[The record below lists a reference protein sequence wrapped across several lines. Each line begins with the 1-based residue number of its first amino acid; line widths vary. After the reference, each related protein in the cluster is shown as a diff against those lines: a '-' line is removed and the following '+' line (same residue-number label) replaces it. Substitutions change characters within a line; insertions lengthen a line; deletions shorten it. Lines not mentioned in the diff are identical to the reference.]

1 VPDGARVRAWRDR
14 RTDPVVAF
22 SLDGRRYVVPDRAAR
37 VWVLA
42 VLSDDPADWL
52 LNALEEE
59 VAEELWECAVDPD
72 HPITPELLH
81 DIGRS
86 VVERV
91 AERPWWQVTRLVA
104 SLVEQWAVLDGLA
117 ADRGLGDPLD
127 WSLSRLL
134 SWVYI
139 RLTDGADAT
148 ERAKIDRSLDAPVTV
163 PGAARTQTS
172 GDDAAG
178 WLAVAASTGAR
189 LDPAVVRRG

>member
-1 VPDGARVRAWRDR
+1 VPDGARIRAWRDHR
-14 RTDPVVAF
+14 VDPTVAF
-22 SLDGRRYVVPDRAAR
+22 SLDGRRYVVPDRPAR

-52 LNALEEE
+52 LNALEDE

-72 HPITPELLH
+72 HPITPDLLH

-104 SLVEQWAVLDGLA
+104 SLTEQWPILDGLA

-127 WSLSRLL
+127 WPLSRLL

-163 PGAARTQTS
+163 PGAARAASS